1 MGPVHQLTALLGL
14 LGACACVM
22 DRIGE
27 PVHAWGPPAVVLS
40 VMASMACGA
49 SGAALA
55 AGAGV
60 VAAVALWTALAGPS
74 DGRGPA
80 VVDLVTMAV
89 LTACASR
96 AGRGRAL
103 DHRPG
108 MYMSGAQKPYG
119 FRLFVLLVVCWV
131 LARAGVRLA
140 ALVRSSGPPSTDGVG
155 ARRVAALH
163 EGGSA
168 AMIIAMA
175 AMLA

>member
-1 MGPVHQLTALLGL
+1 MSGALLT
-14 LGACACVM
+14 
-22 DRIGE
+22 
-27 PVHAWGPPAVVLS
+27 
-40 VMASMACGA
+40 
-49 SGAALA
+49 

-74 DGRGPA
+74 GRRGPA

-96 AGRGRAL
+96 AGRDLAL
-103 DHRPG
+103 DHRTR
-108 MYMSGAQKPYG
+108 MHMSGARGPYG
-119 FRLFVLLVVCWV
+119 LRLFVLLVVLWV

-140 ALVRSSGPPSTDGVG
+140 ALVRSSGPPSTDGMG